1 MSKLNVYINADASQA
16 IEAFGKLKDKTTD
29 LEKGFDKI
37 GKSFDKFGSLA
48 AKSLTVP
55 IAAGTTAFA
64 LATKKAIDFDNG
76 MRKILSLLPNLSK
89 DSLNVLRDDL
99 LDFAKEAGK
108 APEEVVTAAYD
119 ALSAGVPEDNLFEF
133 LEQASKGAV
142 AGVTD
147 MSVAVDGLTSV
158 VNAYGQE
165 TLSFQNASD
174 VIFSTI
180 KIGKA
185 SYEELA
191 GTLYNVIPTASAI
204 GVKFEDIGAAIALM
218 SSMGTPTAQA
228 TTQIRQALVEL
239 NKEGST
245 ADNTFKEISG
255 KSFKEFIQEGGNL
268 QEALQMMEESARA
281 NGKEVTS
288 MFSSVEAGNAVLSL
302 SGKNAK
308 AFKETLEEMNKSAG
322 ATNEAFKAI
331 DDGPA
336 RQFERIKAE
345 AEALVIE
352 LGNNLL
358 PVVEESLL
366 PFFKD
371 SLIPTAEKLINTIGA
386 LIGAFNN
393 LPAPMQ
399 AVSAGTVGL
408 IAGFG
413 PALKGIVGLSRGF
426 SEAKKTISDFKNAVN
441 VLKTSA
447 GSIQA
452 LSTAWKALN
461 TVMIAS
467 PVGIITALTV
477 GLGALALK
485 AYKLN
490 QEYRALI
497 ETSNQLANRTKELN
511 DNSFKDVGLFEEY
524 QKLASAKELDAAAT
538 ERLSQV
544 TDKLTRLYPNLKT
557 VVLDGITYIDSAAM
571 KLEEYRTAEEQTQ
584 YEALQSQIDKLEE
597 ERKKYDTAVANYRR
611 DISGN
616 YFNEDELNEAVNS
629 SSEAKKLQEVQ
640 DELSKLTKQRNDLNQ
655 SMHLRQSLTRDG
667 IDLETKEKEANEK
680 SINAIKGK
688 SKAVKDKTKTYEDYL
703 ALLKKAEA
711 EENRR
716 VSNLRN
722 MGAEISDAEA
732 LEAKKDK
739 VGAILTE
746 MSTALN
752 LNTNQIKYLSDNYG
766 YALEGITTDRFS
778 ELVKEIED
786 SISAY
791 ERGVAVAEE
800 FGDKI
805 SEAEQQGQKSEI
817 VRSGIESITN
827 ELELTTE
834 QVEILK
840 EKFGELWKTP
850 TQSFTDYFSANWLQM
865 LNDTIGYTSDFYSSI
880 QEMKIQAIEYEQEK
894 NEERKEA
901 ALEAIE
907 EEKKARLEAIGIMEN
922 SQKQSLLK
930 EIKQLQNRQKV
941 ALGLYEQERIKA
953 ELEEKQKELAKIQI
967 EEEAKAK
974 QMEVEKNYNNEK
986 MRLEYNSQME
996 SWKMSLAQAT
1006 ASIAQAGIS
1015 ALASAMAVPFPANL
1029 AAYATLL
1036 GIIAAGSVNLAT
1048 LSQAKP
1054 QEPKYLAKGGLV
1066 ERRNGG
1072 INAVIGEGAS
1082 DEAVIPLEDRI
1093 LSKIGSQIFE
1103 ASKAEDGSYSAERH
1117 LLGVDTK
1124 TSETVF
1130 AEGVQSYNQ
1139 PVYLMLDGKIVAS
1152 TMLNLSK
1159 RGVKVVSQ
1167 RGIL

>member
-29 LEKGFDKI
+29 LERGFDKI

-48 AKSLTVP
+48 TKSLTVP

-64 LATKKAIDFDNG
+64 LATKKATDFDNG
-76 MRKILSLLPNLSK
+76 MREVLTLLPKLSNEGFE
-89 DSLNVLRDDL
+89 SLKQETLA
-99 LDFAKEAGK
+99 FSKELGK
-108 APEEVVTAAYD
+108 VPEEVVPALYQS
-119 ALSAGVPEDNLFEF
+119 LSAGVPRENVFEF
-133 LEQASKGAV
+133 LKTAGKAAI
-142 AGVTD
+142 AGVAELET
-147 MSVAVDGLTSV
+147 SVDGLTSV
-158 VNAYGQE
+158 TNAYGTE
-165 TLSFQNASD
+165 VLNANRASD
-174 VIFSTI
+174 IMFQTL
-180 KIGKA
+180 KLGKTDFTQL
-185 SYEELA
+185 SKSLF
-191 GTLYNVIPTASAI
+191 NVIPTASAL
-204 GVKFEDIGAAIALM
+204 GVKFEDIGAAIAVM
-218 SSMGTPTAQA
+218 TAQGTPTSVA

-245 ADNTFKEISG
+245 TDKTFREIAG
-255 KSFKEFIQEGGNL
+255 KSFKEFIEQGGTL
-268 QEALQMMEESARA
+268 QEALQMLAEKADKS
-281 NGKEVTS
+281 GKDISS
-288 MFSSVEAGNAVLSL
+288 MFSSVEAANAALAL
-302 SGKNAK
+302 SGKNASK
-308 AFKETLEEMNKSAG
+308 FKDALDKMNNSAG
-322 ATNEAFKAI
+322 ATAEAFKKI

-336 RQFERIKAE
+336 RQFEKIKAE
-345 AEALVIE
+345 LSSLVVE
-352 LGNNLL
+352 LGNSLLPALNEDLL
-358 PVVEESLL
+358 PVMQDKIVPLAEKMILTII
-366 PFFKD
+366 
-371 SLIPTAEKLINTIGA
+371 SLIKT
-386 LIGAFNN
+386 FSD
-393 LPAPMQ
+393 LPAPLQ
-399 AVSAGTVGL
+399 AASVGFVAL
-408 IAGFG
+408 AAGFG
-413 PALKGIVGLSRGF
+413 PALKGIVGLSKGIT
-426 SEAKKTISDFKNAVN
+426 EAKKTISDFKNAVST
-441 VLKTSA
+441 LKTAAS
-447 GSIQA
+447 SIQG

-461 TVMIAS
+461 TVMVATPI
-467 PVGIITALTV
+467 GIIIAFSA
-477 GLGALALK
+477 GLAALAVN
-485 AYKLN
+485 AYKTG
-490 QEYRALI
+490 QEIRKLK
-497 ETSNQLANRTKELN
+497 KELY
-511 DNSFKDVGLFEEY
+511 DNSTTDTSDLMGLNREADNIALLFREY
-524 QKLASAKELDAAAT
+524 NNLAKAKNLDAEETKRLNELT
-538 ERLSQV
+538 EE
-544 TDKLTRLYPNLKT
+544 LTSLFPNLKT
-557 VVLDGITYIDSAAM
+557 KMLDAYSVIDARKAKDEDFMTSEETEKLSKAAENYKKVTEEYKKAQEYFDKGIYLDLNVLDAAGAV
-571 KLEEYRTAEEQTQ
+571 RA
-584 YEALQSQIDKLEE
+584 DKLEE
-597 ERKKYDTAVANYRR
+597 ARKEVEKWKSKQEALNTEITKLNTNIRERKALSIDGISITDKEIEAN
-611 DISGN
+611 N
-616 YFNEDELNEAVNS
+616 N
-629 SSEAKKLQEVQ
+629 
-640 DELSKLTKQRNDLNQ
+640 LSKST
-655 SMHLRQSLTRDG
+655 
-667 IDLETKEKEANEK
+667 
-680 SINAIKGK
+680 
-688 SKAVKDKTKTYEDYL
+688 KDKTKSYEDYL

-722 MGAEISDAEA
+722 IGAEISDAEA

-766 YALEGITTDRFS
+766 YALDSIKTDRFS

-800 FGDKI
+800 FGDKV

-850 TQSFTDYFSANWLQM
+850 TQSLASYFSSNWLQM

-880 QEMKIQAIEYEQEK
+880 QEMKIQAIEYEIEK
-894 NEERKEA
+894 NEERKEL
-901 ALEAIE
+901 ALQAIE

-1072 INAVIGEGAS
+1072 INAVIGEGVS

-1103 ASKAEDGSYSAERH
+1103 AAKNNDGIYE
-1117 LLGVDTK
+1117 VNTQ
-1124 TSETVF
+1124 SETSF
-1130 AEGVQSYNQ
+1130 NQ
-1139 PVYLMLDGKIVAS
+1139 PVYLMLDGKVVAG

>member
-29 LEKGFDKI
+29 LERGFDKI

-64 LATKKAIDFDNG
+64 LATKKAADFDNG
-76 MRKILSLLPNLSK
+76 MREVLTLLPKLSNEGFE
-89 DSLNVLRDDL
+89 SLKQETLA
-99 LDFAKEAGK
+99 FSKEIGK
-108 APEEVVTAAYD
+108 VPEEVVPALYQS
-119 ALSAGVPEDNLFEF
+119 LSAGVPRENVFEF
-133 LEQASKGAV
+133 LKTAGKAAI
-142 AGVTD
+142 AGVAELET
-147 MSVAVDGLTSV
+147 SVDGLTSV
-158 VNAYGQE
+158 TNAYGTE
-165 TLSFQNASD
+165 VLNANRASD
-174 VIFSTI
+174 IMFQTL
-180 KIGKA
+180 KLGKTDFTQL
-185 SYEELA
+185 SKSLF
-191 GTLYNVIPTASAI
+191 NVIPTASAL
-204 GVKFEDIGAAIALM
+204 GVKFEDIGAAIAVM
-218 SSMGTPTAQA
+218 TAQGTPTSVA

-245 ADNTFKEISG
+245 TDKTFREIAG
-255 KSFKEFIQEGGNL
+255 KSFKEFIEQGGTL
-268 QEALQMMEESARA
+268 QEALQMLAEKADKS
-281 NGKEVTS
+281 GKDISS
-288 MFSSVEAGNAVLSL
+288 MFSSVEAANAALAL
-302 SGKNAK
+302 SGKNASK
-308 AFKETLEEMNKSAG
+308 FKDALDQMNNSAG
-322 ATNEAFKAI
+322 ATAEAFKKI

-336 RQFERIKAE
+336 RQFEKIKAE
-345 AEALVIE
+345 LSSLVVE
-352 LGNNLL
+352 LGNSLLPALNEDLL
-358 PVVEESLL
+358 PVMQDKIVPLAEKMILTII
-366 PFFKD
+366 
-371 SLIPTAEKLINTIGA
+371 SLIKT
-386 LIGAFNN
+386 FSD
-393 LPAPMQ
+393 LPAPLQ
-399 AVSAGTVGL
+399 AASVGFVAL
-408 IAGFG
+408 AAGFG
-413 PALKGIVGLSRGF
+413 PALKGIVGLSKGIT
-426 SEAKKTISDFKNAVN
+426 EAKKTISDFKNAVST
-441 VLKTSA
+441 LKTAAS
-447 GSIQA
+447 SIQG

-461 TVMIAS
+461 TVMVATPI
-467 PVGIITALTV
+467 GIVTAV
-477 GLGALALK
+477 SAGLAALAVN
-485 AYKLN
+485 AYKTG
-490 QEYRALI
+490 QEIRRLK
-497 ETSNQLANRTKELN
+497 KELY
-511 DNSFKDVGLFEEY
+511 DNSTADTSDLMGLNREADNIALLFREY
-524 QKLASAKELDAAAT
+524 NNLAKAKNLDAEETKRLNELT
-538 ERLSQV
+538 EE
-544 TDKLTRLYPNLKT
+544 LTSLFPNLKT
-557 VVLDGITYIDSAAM
+557 KMLDAYSVIDARKAKDEDFMTSDEAEKLARATENYKKVTEEYKKAQEYFDKGIYLDLNVLDAAGAV
-571 KLEEYRTAEEQTQ
+571 RA
-584 YEALQSQIDKLEE
+584 DKLEE
-597 ERKKYDTAVANYRR
+597 ARKEVEKWKSKQEALNTEITKLNTNIRERKALSIDGISITDKEIEAN
-611 DISGN
+611 N
-616 YFNEDELNEAVNS
+616 N
-629 SSEAKKLQEVQ
+629 
-640 DELSKLTKQRNDLNQ
+640 LSKST
-655 SMHLRQSLTRDG
+655 
-667 IDLETKEKEANEK
+667 
-680 SINAIKGK
+680 
-688 SKAVKDKTKTYEDYL
+688 KDKTKSYEDYL

-716 VSNLRN
+716 VGNLRN

-766 YALEGITTDRFS
+766 YALDSIKTDRFS

-800 FGDKI
+800 FGDKV

-850 TQSFTDYFSANWLQM
+850 TQSLASYFSSNWLQM

-880 QEMKIQAIEYEQEK
+880 QEMKIQAIEYEIEK
-894 NEERKEA
+894 NEERKEL
-901 ALEAIE
+901 ALQAIE

-1072 INAVIGEGAS
+1072 INAVIGEGVS

-1103 ASKAEDGSYSAERH
+1103 AAKNNDGIYE
-1117 LLGVDTK
+1117 VNTQ
-1124 TSETVF
+1124 SETSF
-1130 AEGVQSYNQ
+1130 NQ
-1139 PVYLMLDGKIVAS
+1139 PVYLMLDGKVVAG

>member
-29 LEKGFDKI
+29 LERGFDKI

-64 LATKKAIDFDNG
+64 LATKKAADFDNG
-76 MRKILSLLPNLSK
+76 MREVLTLLPKLSNEGFE
-89 DSLNVLRDDL
+89 SLKQETLA
-99 LDFAKEAGK
+99 FSKEIGK
-108 APEEVVTAAYD
+108 VPEEVVPALYQS
-119 ALSAGVPEDNLFEF
+119 LSAGVPRENVFEF
-133 LEQASKGAV
+133 LKTAGKAAI
-142 AGVTD
+142 AGVAELET
-147 MSVAVDGLTSV
+147 SVDGLTSV
-158 VNAYGQE
+158 TNAYGTE
-165 TLSFQNASD
+165 VLSVNKASD
-174 VIFSTI
+174 IMFQTL
-180 KIGKA
+180 KLGKTDFTQL
-185 SYEELA
+185 SKSLF
-191 GTLYNVIPTASAI
+191 NVIPTASAL
-204 GVKFEDIGAAIALM
+204 GVKFEEIGAGIAVM
-218 SSMGTPTAQA
+218 TAQGTPTSVA
-228 TTQIRQALVEL
+228 TTQIRQTLVEL

-245 ADNTFKEISG
+245 TDKTFREIAG
-255 KSFKEFIQEGGNL
+255 TSFKEFIEQGGTL
-268 QEALQMMEESARA
+268 QEALQMLAEKAAES
-281 NGKEVTS
+281 GKDISS
-288 MFSSVEAGNAVLSL
+288 MFSSVEAGNAALAL
-302 SGKNAK
+302 SGKNASK
-308 AFKETLEEMNKSAG
+308 FKDALDKMNNSAG
-322 ATNEAFKAI
+322 ATAEAFKKI

-336 RQFERIKAE
+336 RQFEKIKAE
-345 AEALVIE
+345 LSALVIE
-352 LGNNLL
+352 LGNSLL
-358 PVVEESLL
+358 PVVNEDLL
-366 PFFKD
+366 PVIRDKAVPLAEKMIFTII
-371 SLIPTAEKLINTIGA
+371 SLIKT
-386 LIGAFNN
+386 FSD
-393 LPAPMQ
+393 LPAPLQ
-399 AVSAGTVGL
+399 AVSVGFVSL
-408 IAGFG
+408 VAGFG
-413 PALKGIVGLSRGF
+413 PALKGIVGIGKGLT
-426 SEAKKTISDFKNAVN
+426 EAKKTISDFKNAVST
-441 VLKTSA
+441 LKTSA
-447 GSIQA
+447 SSIQG

-461 TVMIAS
+461 TVMVATPI
-467 PVGIITALTV
+467 GIVTAV
-477 GLGALALK
+477 SAGLAALAVN
-485 AYKLN
+485 AYKTG
-490 QEYRALI
+490 QEIRRLK
-497 ETSNQLANRTKELN
+497 KELY
-511 DNSFKDVGLFEEY
+511 DNSTADTSDLMGLNREADNIALLFREY
-524 QKLASAKELDAAAT
+524 NNLAKAKNLDAEETKRLNELT
-538 ERLSQV
+538 EE
-544 TDKLTRLYPNLKT
+544 LTSLFPNLKT
-557 VVLDGITYIDSAAM
+557 KMLDAYSVIDARKAKDEDFMTSDEAEKLARATENYKKVTEEYKKAQEYFDKGIYLDLNVLDAAGAV
-571 KLEEYRTAEEQTQ
+571 RA
-584 YEALQSQIDKLEE
+584 DKLEE
-597 ERKKYDTAVANYRR
+597 ARKEVEKWKSKQEALNTEITKLNTNIRERKALSIDGISITDKEIEAN
-611 DISGN
+611 N
-616 YFNEDELNEAVNS
+616 N
-629 SSEAKKLQEVQ
+629 
-640 DELSKLTKQRNDLNQ
+640 LSKST
-655 SMHLRQSLTRDG
+655 
-667 IDLETKEKEANEK
+667 
-680 SINAIKGK
+680 
-688 SKAVKDKTKTYEDYL
+688 KDKTKSYEDYL

-716 VSNLRN
+716 VGNLRN

-766 YALEGITTDRFS
+766 YALDSIKTDRFS

-800 FGDKI
+800 FGDKV

-850 TQSFTDYFSANWLQM
+850 TQSLASYFSSNWLQM

-880 QEMKIQAIEYEQEK
+880 QEMKIQAIEYEIEK
-894 NEERKEA
+894 NEERKEL
-901 ALEAIE
+901 ALQAIE

-1072 INAVIGEGAS
+1072 INAVIGEGVS

-1103 ASKAEDGSYSAERH
+1103 AAKNNDGIYE
-1117 LLGVDTK
+1117 VNTQ
-1124 TSETVF
+1124 SETSF
-1130 AEGVQSYNQ
+1130 NQ
-1139 PVYLMLDGKIVAS
+1139 PVYLMLDGKVVAG

>member
-29 LEKGFDKI
+29 LERGFDKI

-48 AKSLTVP
+48 TKSLTVP

-64 LATKKAIDFDNG
+64 LATKKATDFDNG
-76 MRKILSLLPNLSK
+76 MREVLTLLPKLSNEGFE
-89 DSLNVLRDDL
+89 SLKQETLA
-99 LDFAKEAGK
+99 FSKELGK
-108 APEEVVTAAYD
+108 VPEEVVPALYQS
-119 ALSAGVPEDNLFEF
+119 LSAGVPRENVFEF
-133 LEQASKGAV
+133 LKTAGKAAI
-142 AGVTD
+142 AGVAELET
-147 MSVAVDGLTSV
+147 SVDGLTSV
-158 VNAYGQE
+158 TNAYGTE
-165 TLSFQNASD
+165 VLSVNKASD
-174 VIFSTI
+174 IMFQTL
-180 KIGKA
+180 KLGKTDFTQL
-185 SYEELA
+185 SKSLF
-191 GTLYNVIPTASAI
+191 NVIPTASAL
-204 GVKFEDIGAAIALM
+204 GVKFEEIGAGIAVM
-218 SSMGTPTAQA
+218 TAQGTPTSVA

-245 ADNTFKEISG
+245 TDKTFREIAG
-255 KSFKEFIQEGGNL
+255 TSFKEFIEQGGTL
-268 QEALQMMEESARA
+268 QEALQMLAEKAAES
-281 NGKEVTS
+281 GKDISS
-288 MFSSVEAGNAVLSL
+288 MFSSVEAANAALAL
-302 SGKNAK
+302 SGKNASK
-308 AFKETLEEMNKSAG
+308 FKDALDQMNNSAG
-322 ATNEAFKAI
+322 ATAEAFKKI

-336 RQFERIKAE
+336 RQFEKIKAE
-345 AEALVIE
+345 LSSLVVE
-352 LGNNLL
+352 LGNSLLPALNEDLL
-358 PVVEESLL
+358 PVMQDKIVPLAEKMILTII
-366 PFFKD
+366 
-371 SLIPTAEKLINTIGA
+371 SLIKT
-386 LIGAFNN
+386 FSD
-393 LPAPMQ
+393 LPAPLQ
-399 AVSAGTVGL
+399 AASVGFVAL
-408 IAGFG
+408 AAGFG
-413 PALKGIVGLSRGF
+413 PALKGIVGIGKGLT
-426 SEAKKTISDFKNAVN
+426 EAKKTISDFKNAVST
-441 VLKTSA
+441 LKTSA
-447 GSIQA
+447 SSIQG

-461 TVMIAS
+461 TVMVATPI
-467 PVGIITALTV
+467 GIVTAV
-477 GLGALALK
+477 SAGLAALAVN
-485 AYKLN
+485 AYKTG
-490 QEYRALI
+490 QEIRRLK
-497 ETSNQLANRTKELN
+497 KELY
-511 DNSFKDVGLFEEY
+511 DNSTADTSDLMGLNREADNIALLFREY
-524 QKLASAKELDAAAT
+524 NNLAKAKNLDAEETKRLNELT
-538 ERLSQV
+538 EE
-544 TDKLTRLYPNLKT
+544 LTSLFPNLKT
-557 VVLDGITYIDSAAM
+557 KMLDAYSVIDARKAKDEDFMTSEETEKLSKAAENYKKVTEEYKKAQEYFDKGIYLDLNVLDAAGAV
-571 KLEEYRTAEEQTQ
+571 RA
-584 YEALQSQIDKLEE
+584 DKLEE
-597 ERKKYDTAVANYRR
+597 ARKEVEKWKSKQEALNTEITKLNTNIRERKALSIDGISITDKEIEAN
-611 DISGN
+611 N
-616 YFNEDELNEAVNS
+616 N
-629 SSEAKKLQEVQ
+629 
-640 DELSKLTKQRNDLNQ
+640 LSKST
-655 SMHLRQSLTRDG
+655 
-667 IDLETKEKEANEK
+667 
-680 SINAIKGK
+680 
-688 SKAVKDKTKTYEDYL
+688 KDKTKSYEDYL

-722 MGAEISDAEA
+722 IGAEISDAEA

-766 YALEGITTDRFS
+766 YALDSIKTDRFS

-800 FGDKI
+800 FGDKV

-850 TQSFTDYFSANWLQM
+850 TQSLASYFSSNWLQM

-880 QEMKIQAIEYEQEK
+880 QEMKIQAIEYEIEK
-894 NEERKEA
+894 NEERKEL
-901 ALEAIE
+901 ALQAIE

-1072 INAVIGEGAS
+1072 INAVIGEGVS

-1103 ASKAEDGSYSAERH
+1103 AAKNNDGIYE
-1117 LLGVDTK
+1117 VNTQ
-1124 TSETVF
+1124 SETSF
-1130 AEGVQSYNQ
+1130 NQ
-1139 PVYLMLDGKIVAS
+1139 PVYLMLDGKVVAG

>member
-1 MSKLNVYINADASQA
+1 MSNLNVSIYADASQA

-29 LEKGFDKI
+29 LERGFDKI

-48 AKSLTVP
+48 TKSLTVP

-64 LATKKAIDFDNG
+64 LATKKATDFDNG
-76 MRKILSLLPNLSK
+76 MREVLTLLPKLGSEGFESLKQETLAFSK
-89 DSLNVLRDDL
+89 
-99 LDFAKEAGK
+99 EIGK
-108 APEEVVTAAYD
+108 VPEEVVPALYQS
-119 ALSAGVPEDNLFEF
+119 LSAGVPRENVFDF
-133 LEQASKGAV
+133 LKTAAEASV
-142 AGVTD
+142 AGVAELET
-147 MSVAVDGLTSV
+147 SVDGLTSV
-158 VNAYGQE
+158 TNAYGTE
-165 TLSFQNASD
+165 VLNVNRASD
-174 VIFSTI
+174 IMFQTV
-180 KIGKA
+180 KLGKTDFTQL
-185 SYEELA
+185 SKSLF
-191 GTLYNVIPTASAI
+191 NVIPTASAL
-204 GVKFEDIGAAIALM
+204 GVQFEDIGAAIAVM
-218 SSMGTPTAQA
+218 TAQGTPTSVA

-245 ADNTFKEISG
+245 TDKAFREIAG
-255 KSFKEFIQEGGNL
+255 TSFKEFIEQGGTL
-268 QEALQMMEESARA
+268 QEALQMLAEKAAKS
-281 NGKEVTS
+281 GKDVSS
-288 MFSSVEAGNAVLSL
+288 MFSSVEAGNAALAL
-302 SGKNAK
+302 SGKNASK
-308 AFKETLEEMNKSAG
+308 FKDALDQMNNSAG
-322 ATNEAFKAI
+322 ATAEAFKKI

-336 RQFERIKAE
+336 RQFEKIKAE
-345 AEALVIE
+345 LSALVIE
-352 LGNNLL
+352 LGNSLL
-358 PVVEESLL
+358 PVVNEDLL
-366 PFFKD
+366 PVIRDKAVPLAEKMILTII
-371 SLIPTAEKLINTIGA
+371 SLIKT
-386 LIGAFNN
+386 FSD
-393 LPAPMQ
+393 LPAPLQ
-399 AVSAGTVGL
+399 AASVGFVAL
-408 IAGFG
+408 AAGFG
-413 PALKGIVGLSRGF
+413 PALKGIVGLGKGLT
-426 SEAKKTISDFKNAVN
+426 EAKKTISDFKNAVST
-441 VLKTSA
+441 LKTSA
-447 GSIQA
+447 SSIQG

-461 TVMIAS
+461 TVMFAS
-467 PVGIITALTV
+467 PVGVITALTV
-477 GLGALALK
+477 GLGALAVK

-490 QEYRALI
+490 QEYKALI
-497 ETSNQLANRTKELN
+497 ETSNQLANSTKELN
-511 DNSFKDVGLFEEY
+511 DNAFKDVGLFEEY

-538 ERLSQV
+538 ERLRQV

-557 VVLDGITYIDSAAM
+557 VVLDGITYIDSATM
-571 KLEEYRTAEEQTQ
+571 KLEDYRTAEESIQIQTI
-584 YEALQSQIDKLEE
+584 ETKIKELEE
-597 ERKKYDTAVANYRR
+597 KRKIYNAAVENLKTFLYSAGMSEGQAN
-611 DISGN
+611 
-616 YFNEDELNEAVNS
+616 DEILKRS
-629 SSEAKKLQEVQ
+629 DYKKLSEV
-640 DELSKLTKQRNDLNQ
+640 ENTLNTLEKQRNDLNQ

-688 SKAVKDKTKTYEDYL
+688 SDAVKTSGKTYEDYL
-703 ALLKKAEA
+703 ALLKQA
-711 EENRR
+711 EEEEKRR

-766 YALEGITTDRFS
+766 YALDSIKTDRFS
-778 ELVKEIED
+778 ELVKEIEN

-800 FGDKI
+800 FGDKV

-850 TQSFTDYFSANWLQM
+850 TQSLASYFSANWLQM
-865 LNDTIGYTSDFYSSI
+865 LNDTIGYTSDFYSAV
-880 QEMKIQAIEYEQEK
+880 QEMQIQAIEFEIEK

-1006 ASIAQAGIS
+1006 ASLAQAAIN

-1029 AAYATLL
+1029 LAYATLL
-1036 GIIAAGSVNLAT
+1036 GIVGSGAINLVT
-1048 LSQAKP
+1048 MNQAKP

-1103 ASKAEDGSYSAERH
+1103 ASKAEDGSYS
-1117 LLGVDTK
+1117 VDTK

-1130 AEGVQSYNQ
+1130 NQ

>member
-29 LEKGFDKI
+29 LERGFDKI

-48 AKSLTVP
+48 TKSLTVP

-64 LATKKAIDFDNG
+64 LATKKATDFDNG
-76 MRKILSLLPNLSK
+76 MREVLTLLPKLSNEGFE
-89 DSLNVLRDDL
+89 SLKQETLA
-99 LDFAKEAGK
+99 FSKELGK
-108 APEEVVTAAYD
+108 VPEEVVPALYQS
-119 ALSAGVPEDNLFEF
+119 LSAGVPRENVFEF
-133 LEQASKGAV
+133 LKTAGKAAI
-142 AGVTD
+142 AGVAELET
-147 MSVAVDGLTSV
+147 SVDGLTSV
-158 VNAYGQE
+158 TNAYGTE
-165 TLSFQNASD
+165 VLNANRASD
-174 VIFSTI
+174 IMFQTL
-180 KIGKA
+180 KLGKTDFTQL
-185 SYEELA
+185 SKSLF
-191 GTLYNVIPTASAI
+191 NVIPTASAL
-204 GVKFEDIGAAIALM
+204 GVKFEEIGAGIAVM
-218 SSMGTPTAQA
+218 TAQGTPTSVA
-228 TTQIRQALVEL
+228 TTQIRQTLVEL

-245 ADNTFKEISG
+245 TDKTFREIAG
-255 KSFKEFIQEGGNL
+255 TSFKEFIEQGGTL
-268 QEALQMMEESARA
+268 QEALQMLAEKAAES
-281 NGKEVTS
+281 GKDISS
-288 MFSSVEAGNAVLSL
+288 MFSSVEAGNAALAL
-302 SGKNAK
+302 SGKNASK
-308 AFKETLEEMNKSAG
+308 FKDALDKMNNSAG
-322 ATNEAFKAI
+322 ATAEAFKKI

-336 RQFERIKAE
+336 RQFEKIKAE
-345 AEALVIE
+345 LSALVIE
-352 LGNNLL
+352 LGNSLL
-358 PVVEESLL
+358 PVVNEDLL
-366 PFFKD
+366 PVIRDKAVPLAEKMIFTII
-371 SLIPTAEKLINTIGA
+371 SLIKT
-386 LIGAFNN
+386 FSD
-393 LPAPMQ
+393 LPAPLQ
-399 AVSAGTVGL
+399 AVSVGFVSL
-408 IAGFG
+408 VAGFG
-413 PALKGIVGLSRGF
+413 PALKGIVGIGKGLT
-426 SEAKKTISDFKNAVN
+426 EAKKTISDFKNAVST
-441 VLKTSA
+441 LKTSA
-447 GSIQA
+447 SSIQG

-461 TVMIAS
+461 TVMVATPI
-467 PVGIITALTV
+467 GIVTAV
-477 GLGALALK
+477 SAGLAALAVN
-485 AYKLN
+485 AYKTG
-490 QEYRALI
+490 QEIRRLK
-497 ETSNQLANRTKELN
+497 KELY
-511 DNSFKDVGLFEEY
+511 DNSTADTSDLMGLNREADNIALLFREY
-524 QKLASAKELDAAAT
+524 NNLAKAKNLDAEETKRLNELT
-538 ERLSQV
+538 EE
-544 TDKLTRLYPNLKT
+544 LTSLFPNLKT
-557 VVLDGITYIDSAAM
+557 KMLDAYSVIDARKAKDEDFMTSEETEKLARATENYKKVTEEYKKAQEYFDKGIYLDLNVLDAAGAV
-571 KLEEYRTAEEQTQ
+571 RA
-584 YEALQSQIDKLEE
+584 DKLEE
-597 ERKKYDTAVANYRR
+597 ARKEVEKWKSKQEALNTEITKLNTNIRERKALSIDGISITDKEIEAN
-611 DISGN
+611 N
-616 YFNEDELNEAVNS
+616 N
-629 SSEAKKLQEVQ
+629 
-640 DELSKLTKQRNDLNQ
+640 LSKST
-655 SMHLRQSLTRDG
+655 
-667 IDLETKEKEANEK
+667 
-680 SINAIKGK
+680 
-688 SKAVKDKTKTYEDYL
+688 KDKTKSYEDYL

-722 MGAEISDAEA
+722 IGAEISDAEA

-766 YALEGITTDRFS
+766 YALDSIKTDRFS

-800 FGDKI
+800 FGDKV

-850 TQSFTDYFSANWLQM
+850 TQSLASYFSSNWLQM

-880 QEMKIQAIEYEQEK
+880 QEMKIQAIEYEIEK
-894 NEERKEA
+894 NEERKEL
-901 ALEAIE
+901 ALQAIE

-1072 INAVIGEGAS
+1072 INAVIGEGVS

-1103 ASKAEDGSYSAERH
+1103 AAKNNDGIYE
-1117 LLGVDTK
+1117 VNTQ
-1124 TSETVF
+1124 SETSF
-1130 AEGVQSYNQ
+1130 NQ
-1139 PVYLMLDGKIVAS
+1139 PVYLMLDGKVVAG

>member
-1 MSKLNVYINADASQA
+1 MSSLNVSIYADASQA

-29 LEKGFDKI
+29 LERGFDKI

-48 AKSLTVP
+48 TKSLTVP

-64 LATKKAIDFDNG
+64 LATKKATDFDNG
-76 MRKILSLLPNLSK
+76 MREVLTLLPKLGNEGFESLKQETLAFSK
-89 DSLNVLRDDL
+89 EL
-99 LDFAKEAGK
+99 GK
-108 APEEVVTAAYD
+108 VPEEVVPALYQS
-119 ALSAGVPEDNLFEF
+119 LSAGVPRENVFEF
-133 LEQASKGAV
+133 LKTAAEASV
-142 AGVTD
+142 AGVAELET
-147 MSVAVDGLTSV
+147 SVDGLTSV
-158 VNAYGQE
+158 TNAYGTE
-165 TLSFQNASD
+165 VLNVNRASD
-174 VIFSTI
+174 IMFQTV
-180 KIGKA
+180 KLGKTDFTQL
-185 SYEELA
+185 SKSLF
-191 GTLYNVIPTASAI
+191 NVIPTASAL
-204 GVKFEDIGAAIALM
+204 GVQFEDIGAAIAVM
-218 SSMGTPTAQA
+218 TAQGTPTSVA

-245 ADNTFKEISG
+245 TDKAFREIAG
-255 KSFKEFIQEGGNL
+255 TSFKEFIEQGGTL
-268 QEALQMMEESARA
+268 QEALQMLAEKAAES
-281 NGKEVTS
+281 GKDVSS
-288 MFSSVEAGNAVLSL
+288 MFSSVDAGNAALAL
-302 SGKNAK
+302 SGKNASK
-308 AFKETLEEMNKSAG
+308 FKDALDQMNNSAG
-322 ATNEAFKAI
+322 ATAEAFKKI

-336 RQFERIKAE
+336 RQFEKIKAE
-345 AEALVIE
+345 LSALVIE
-352 LGNNLL
+352 LGNSLL
-358 PVVEESLL
+358 PVVNEDLL
-366 PFFKD
+366 PVIRDKAVPLAEKMILTII
-371 SLIPTAEKLINTIGA
+371 SLIKT
-386 LIGAFNN
+386 FSD
-393 LPAPMQ
+393 LPAPLQ
-399 AVSAGTVGL
+399 ATSVGFVAL
-408 IAGFG
+408 AAGFG
-413 PALKGIVGLSRGF
+413 PALKGIVGLGKGL
-426 SEAKKTISDFKNAVN
+426 SEAKKTISDFKNAASA
-441 VLKTSA
+441 LKTSA
-447 GSIQA
+447 SSIQV
-452 LSTAWKALN
+452 LGTAWKALN
-461 TVMIAS
+461 TAIFAS
-467 PVGIITALTV
+467 PVGVITALTV
-477 GLGALALK
+477 GLGALAVK

-490 QEYRALI
+490 QEYKALI
-497 ETSNQLANRTKELN
+497 ETSQKLANSTKELN
-511 DNSFKDVGLFEEY
+511 DNAFKDVGLFEEY
-524 QKLASAKELDAAAT
+524 QKLASAKELDAVAT

-557 VVLDGITYIDSAAM
+557 VVLDGITYIDSATM
-571 KLEEYRTAEEQTQ
+571 KLEDYRTAEESTQIQTI
-584 YEALQSQIDKLEE
+584 ETKIKELEE
-597 ERKKYDTAVANYRR
+597 KRKIYNTAIDNLKNSLYAAGMGESQTN
-611 DISGN
+611 
-616 YFNEDELNEAVNS
+616 DEILKS
-629 SSEAKKLQEVQ
+629 DDYKKLSEV
-640 DELSKLTKQRNDLNQ
+640 ENALKTLEKQRNDLNQ

-688 SKAVKDKTKTYEDYL
+688 SEAVKTSGKTYKDYL
-703 ALLKKAEA
+703 ALLKQA
-711 EENRR
+711 EEEEKRR
-716 VSNLRN
+716 VNNLRN

-732 LEAKKDK
+732 LEAKKEK
-739 VGAILTE
+739 VSAILTE

-766 YALEGITTDRFS
+766 YALDSIKTDRFS
-778 ELVKEIED
+778 ELVKEIEN

-800 FGDKI
+800 FGDKV

-850 TQSFTDYFSANWLQM
+850 TQSLASYFSSNWLQM

-880 QEMKIQAIEYEQEK
+880 QDMKIQSIEFEIEK

-901 ALEAIE
+901 ALQAIE

-941 ALGLYEQERIKA
+941 ALGLYEQERIKS
-953 ELEEKQKELAKIQI
+953 ELEKKQKELAKIQI

-996 SWKMSLAQAT
+996 SWKMSLVQAT

-1015 ALASAMAVPFPANL
+1015 ALASAMAVPFPANI

-1036 GIIAAGSVNLAT
+1036 GIIAAGSVNLVT

-1103 ASKAEDGSYSAERH
+1103 ASKGEDGTYYA
-1117 LLGVDTK
+1117 DTK
-1124 TSETVF
+1124 ASETVF
-1130 AEGVQSYNQ
+1130 NQ

-1152 TMLNLSK
+1152 TMLHLSK

>member
-1 MSKLNVYINADASQA
+1 MSSLNVSIYADASQA

-29 LEKGFDKI
+29 LERGFDKI

-64 LATKKAIDFDNG
+64 LATKKATDFDNG
-76 MRKILSLLPNLSK
+76 MREVLTLLPKLS
-89 DSLNVLRDDL
+89 NEGFEDL
-99 LDFAKEAGK
+99 KQETLAFSKELGK
-108 APEEVVTAAYD
+108 LPEEVVPALYQS
-119 ALSAGVPEDNLFEF
+119 LSAGVPRENVFEF
-133 LEQASKGAV
+133 LKTAGEAAI
-142 AGVTD
+142 AGVAELKT
-147 MSVAVDGLTSV
+147 SVDGLTSV
-158 VNAYGQE
+158 TNAYGTE
-165 TLSFQNASD
+165 VLNVNRASD
-174 VIFSTI
+174 IMFQTV
-180 KIGKA
+180 KLGKTDFTQL
-185 SYEELA
+185 SKSLF
-191 GTLYNVIPTASAI
+191 NVIPTASAL
-204 GVKFEDIGAAIALM
+204 GVQFEDIGAAIAVM
-218 SSMGTPTAQA
+218 TAQGTPTSVA

-239 NKEGST
+239 NKEGT
-245 ADNTFKEISG
+245 AASIAFEELTG
-255 KSFKEFIQEGGNL
+255 KTFKEFIAEGGTL
-268 QEALQMMEESARA
+268 QEALEMM
-281 NGKEVTS
+281 GKAAKQNSKDISS
-288 MFSSVEAGNAVLSL
+288 MFNSVEAANAGLAL
-302 SGKNAK
+302 SGDNASK
-308 AFKETLEEMNKSAG
+308 FKDYLDQVNKSAG
-322 ATNEAFKAI
+322 ATAEAFKKI

-336 RQFERIKAE
+336 RQFEKIKAE
-345 AEALVIE
+345 LSALVIE
-352 LGNNLL
+352 LGNSLL
-358 PVVEESLL
+358 PVVNEDLL
-366 PFFKD
+366 PIIRDKAVPIAEKMILTII
-371 SLIPTAEKLINTIGA
+371 SLIKT
-386 LIGAFNN
+386 FSD
-393 LPAPMQ
+393 LPAPLQ
-399 AVSAGTVGL
+399 AASVGFVSLA
-408 IAGFG
+408 AGFG
-413 PALKGIVGLSRGF
+413 PALKGIVGLGKGLT
-426 SEAKKTISDFKNAVN
+426 EAKKTISDFKNAVSA
-441 VLKTSA
+441 LKTSA
-447 GSIQA
+447 SSIQG

-461 TVMIAS
+461 TVMVATPI
-467 PVGIITALTV
+467 GIVTAV
-477 GLGALALK
+477 SAGLAALAVN
-485 AYKLN
+485 AYKTG
-490 QEYRALI
+490 QEIRRLK
-497 ETSNQLANRTKELN
+497 KELY
-511 DNSFKDVGLFEEY
+511 DNSTADTSDLMGLNREADNIALLFREY
-524 QKLASAKELDAAAT
+524 NNLAKAKNLDAEETKRLNELT
-538 ERLSQV
+538 EE
-544 TDKLTRLYPNLKT
+544 LTSLFPNLKT
-557 VVLDGITYIDSAAM
+557 KMLDAYSVIDARKAKDEDFMTSDEAEKLARATENYKKVTEEYNKAKEYFEKGIYQDLNVLDGAGAVP
-571 KLEEYRTAEEQTQ
+571 A
-584 YEALQSQIDKLEE
+584 DKLEE
-597 ERKKYDTAVANYRR
+597 ARKEVEKWKSKQEALNTEITKLNTNIRERKALSIDGISITDKEIEAN
-611 DISGN
+611 N
-616 YFNEDELNEAVNS
+616 N
-629 SSEAKKLQEVQ
+629 
-640 DELSKLTKQRNDLNQ
+640 LSKST
-655 SMHLRQSLTRDG
+655 
-667 IDLETKEKEANEK
+667 
-680 SINAIKGK
+680 
-688 SKAVKDKTKTYEDYL
+688 KDKTKSYEDYL

-739 VGAILTE
+739 VGSILTE
-746 MSTALN
+746 MSTVLN
-752 LNTNQIKYLSDNYG
+752 LNANQIKYLSDNYG

-800 FGDKI
+800 FGDKV
-805 SEAEQQGQKSEI
+805 SETEQQGQKSEI

-840 EKFGELWKTP
+840 EKFGDLWKTP

-865 LNDTIGYTSDFYSSI
+865 LNDSIGYISDFYSSI
-880 QEMKIQAIEYEQEK
+880 QEMKIQSIEFEIEK

-1029 AAYATLL
+1029 VAYATLL

-1103 ASKAEDGSYSAERH
+1103 ASKGEDGTYYAN
-1117 LLGVDTK
+1117 TN
-1124 TSETVF
+1124 TAETVF
-1130 AEGVQSYNQ
+1130 NQ

>member
-29 LEKGFDKI
+29 LERGFDKI

-48 AKSLTVP
+48 TKSLTVP

-64 LATKKAIDFDNG
+64 LATKKATDFDNG
-76 MRKILSLLPNLSK
+76 MREVLTLLPKLSNEGFE
-89 DSLNVLRDDL
+89 SLKQETLA
-99 LDFAKEAGK
+99 FSKELGK
-108 APEEVVTAAYD
+108 VPEEVVPALYQS
-119 ALSAGVPEDNLFEF
+119 LSAGVPRENVFEF
-133 LEQASKGAV
+133 LKTAGKAAI
-142 AGVTD
+142 AGVAELET
-147 MSVAVDGLTSV
+147 SVDGLTSV
-158 VNAYGQE
+158 TNAYGTE
-165 TLSFQNASD
+165 VLSVNKASD
-174 VIFSTI
+174 IMFQTL
-180 KIGKA
+180 KLGKTDFTQL
-185 SYEELA
+185 SKSLF
-191 GTLYNVIPTASAI
+191 NVIPTASAL
-204 GVKFEDIGAAIALM
+204 GVKFEEIGAGIAVM
-218 SSMGTPTAQA
+218 TAQGTPTSVA
-228 TTQIRQALVEL
+228 TTQIRQTLVEL

-245 ADNTFKEISG
+245 TDKTFREIAG
-255 KSFKEFIQEGGNL
+255 TSFKEFIEQGGTL
-268 QEALQMMEESARA
+268 QEALQMLAEKAAES
-281 NGKEVTS
+281 GKDISS
-288 MFSSVEAGNAVLSL
+288 MFSSVEAGNAALAL
-302 SGKNAK
+302 SGKNASK
-308 AFKETLEEMNKSAG
+308 FKDALDKMNNSAG
-322 ATNEAFKAI
+322 ATAEAFKKI

-336 RQFERIKAE
+336 RQFEKIKAE
-345 AEALVIE
+345 LSSLVVE
-352 LGNNLL
+352 LGNSLLPALNEDLL
-358 PVVEESLL
+358 PVMQDKIVPLAEKMILTII
-366 PFFKD
+366 
-371 SLIPTAEKLINTIGA
+371 SLIKT
-386 LIGAFNN
+386 FSD
-393 LPAPMQ
+393 LPAPLQ
-399 AVSAGTVGL
+399 AASVGFVAL
-408 IAGFG
+408 AAGFG
-413 PALKGIVGLSRGF
+413 PALKGIVGLSKGIT
-426 SEAKKTISDFKNAVN
+426 EAKKTISDFKNAVST
-441 VLKTSA
+441 LKTSA
-447 GSIQA
+447 SSIQG

-461 TVMIAS
+461 TVMVATPI
-467 PVGIITALTV
+467 GIVTAV
-477 GLGALALK
+477 SAGLAALAVN
-485 AYKLN
+485 AYKTG
-490 QEYRALI
+490 QEIRRLK
-497 ETSNQLANRTKELN
+497 KELY
-511 DNSFKDVGLFEEY
+511 DNSTADTSDLMGLNREADNIALLFREY
-524 QKLASAKELDAAAT
+524 NNLAKAKNLDAEETKRLNELT
-538 ERLSQV
+538 EE
-544 TDKLTRLYPNLKT
+544 LTSLFPNLKT
-557 VVLDGITYIDSAAM
+557 KMLDAYSVIDARKAKDEDFMTSDEAEKLARATENYKKVTEEYKKAQEYFDKGIYLDLNVLDAAGAV
-571 KLEEYRTAEEQTQ
+571 RA
-584 YEALQSQIDKLEE
+584 DKLEE
-597 ERKKYDTAVANYRR
+597 ARKEVEKWKSKQEALNTEITKLNTNIRERKALSIDGISITDKEIEAN
-611 DISGN
+611 N
-616 YFNEDELNEAVNS
+616 N
-629 SSEAKKLQEVQ
+629 
-640 DELSKLTKQRNDLNQ
+640 LSKST
-655 SMHLRQSLTRDG
+655 
-667 IDLETKEKEANEK
+667 
-680 SINAIKGK
+680 
-688 SKAVKDKTKTYEDYL
+688 KDKTKSYEDYL

-716 VSNLRN
+716 VGNLRN

-766 YALEGITTDRFS
+766 YALDSIKTDRFS

-800 FGDKI
+800 FGDKV

-850 TQSFTDYFSANWLQM
+850 TQSLASYFSSNWLQM

-880 QEMKIQAIEYEQEK
+880 QEMKIQAIEYEIEK
-894 NEERKEA
+894 NEERKEL
-901 ALEAIE
+901 ALQAIE

-1072 INAVIGEGAS
+1072 INAVIGEGVS

-1103 ASKAEDGSYSAERH
+1103 AAKNNDGIYE
-1117 LLGVDTK
+1117 VNTQ
-1124 TSETVF
+1124 SETSF
-1130 AEGVQSYNQ
+1130 NQ
-1139 PVYLMLDGKIVAS
+1139 PVYLMLDGKVVAG

>member
-29 LEKGFDKI
+29 LERGFDKI

-48 AKSLTVP
+48 TKSLTVP

-64 LATKKAIDFDNG
+64 LATKKATDFDNG
-76 MRKILSLLPNLSK
+76 MREVLTLLPKLSNEGFE
-89 DSLNVLRDDL
+89 SLKQETLA
-99 LDFAKEAGK
+99 FSKELGK
-108 APEEVVTAAYD
+108 VPEEVVPALYQS
-119 ALSAGVPEDNLFEF
+119 LSAGVPRENVFEF
-133 LEQASKGAV
+133 LKTAGKAAI
-142 AGVTD
+142 AGVAELET
-147 MSVAVDGLTSV
+147 SVDGLTSV
-158 VNAYGQE
+158 TNAYGTE
-165 TLSFQNASD
+165 VLNANRASD
-174 VIFSTI
+174 IMFQTL
-180 KIGKA
+180 KLGKTDFTQL
-185 SYEELA
+185 SKSLF
-191 GTLYNVIPTASAI
+191 NVIPTASAL
-204 GVKFEDIGAAIALM
+204 GVKFEDIGAAIAVM
-218 SSMGTPTAQA
+218 TAQGTPTSVA

-245 ADNTFKEISG
+245 TDKTFREIAG
-255 KSFKEFIQEGGNL
+255 KSFKEFIEQGGTL
-268 QEALQMMEESARA
+268 QEALQMLAEKADKS
-281 NGKEVTS
+281 GKDISS
-288 MFSSVEAGNAVLSL
+288 MFSSVEAANAALAL
-302 SGKNAK
+302 SGKNASK
-308 AFKETLEEMNKSAG
+308 FKDALDQMNNSAG
-322 ATNEAFKAI
+322 ATAEAFKKI

-336 RQFERIKAE
+336 RQFEKIKAE
-345 AEALVIE
+345 LSSLVVE
-352 LGNNLL
+352 LGNSLLPALNEDLL
-358 PVVEESLL
+358 PVMQDKIVPLAEKMILTII
-366 PFFKD
+366 
-371 SLIPTAEKLINTIGA
+371 SLIKT
-386 LIGAFNN
+386 FSD
-393 LPAPMQ
+393 LPAPLQ
-399 AVSAGTVGL
+399 AASVGFVAL
-408 IAGFG
+408 AAGFG
-413 PALKGIVGLSRGF
+413 PALKGIVGLSKGIT
-426 SEAKKTISDFKNAVN
+426 EAKKTISDFKNAVST
-441 VLKTSA
+441 LKTAAS
-447 GSIQA
+447 SIQG

-461 TVMIAS
+461 TVMVATPI
-467 PVGIITALTV
+467 GIIIAFSA
-477 GLGALALK
+477 GLAALAVN
-485 AYKLN
+485 AYKTG
-490 QEYRALI
+490 QEIRKLK
-497 ETSNQLANRTKELN
+497 KELY
-511 DNSFKDVGLFEEY
+511 DNSTTDTSDLMGLNREADNIALLFREY
-524 QKLASAKELDAAAT
+524 NNLAKAKNLDAEETKRLNELT
-538 ERLSQV
+538 EE
-544 TDKLTRLYPNLKT
+544 LTSLFPNLKT
-557 VVLDGITYIDSAAM
+557 KMLDAYSVIDARKAKDEDFMTSEETEKLSKAAENYKKVTEEYKKAQEYFDKGIYLDLNVLDAAGAV
-571 KLEEYRTAEEQTQ
+571 RA
-584 YEALQSQIDKLEE
+584 DKLEE
-597 ERKKYDTAVANYRR
+597 ARKEVEKWKSKQEALNTEITKLNTNIRERKALSIDGISITDKEIEAN
-611 DISGN
+611 N
-616 YFNEDELNEAVNS
+616 N
-629 SSEAKKLQEVQ
+629 
-640 DELSKLTKQRNDLNQ
+640 LSKST
-655 SMHLRQSLTRDG
+655 
-667 IDLETKEKEANEK
+667 
-680 SINAIKGK
+680 
-688 SKAVKDKTKTYEDYL
+688 KDKTKSYEDYL

-722 MGAEISDAEA
+722 IGAEISDAEA

-766 YALEGITTDRFS
+766 YALDSIKTDRFS

-800 FGDKI
+800 FGDKV

-850 TQSFTDYFSANWLQM
+850 TQSLASYFSSNWLQM

-880 QEMKIQAIEYEQEK
+880 QEMKIQAIEYEIEK
-894 NEERKEA
+894 NEERKEL
-901 ALEAIE
+901 ALQAIE

-1072 INAVIGEGAS
+1072 INAVIGEGVS

-1103 ASKAEDGSYSAERH
+1103 AAKNNDGIYE
-1117 LLGVDTK
+1117 VNTQ
-1124 TSETVF
+1124 SETSF
-1130 AEGVQSYNQ
+1130 NQ
-1139 PVYLMLDGKIVAS
+1139 PVYLMLDGKVVAG

>member
-29 LEKGFDKI
+29 LERGFDNI

-48 AKSLTVP
+48 TKSLTVP

-64 LATKKAIDFDNG
+64 LATKKATDFDNG
-76 MRKILSLLPNLSK
+76 MREVLTLLPKLGSEGFESLKQETLAFSK
-89 DSLNVLRDDL
+89 
-99 LDFAKEAGK
+99 EIGK
-108 APEEVVTAAYD
+108 VPEEVVPALYQS
-119 ALSAGVPEDNLFEF
+119 LSAGVPRENVFEF
-133 LEQASKGAV
+133 LKTAAEASV
-142 AGVTD
+142 AGVAELET
-147 MSVAVDGLTSV
+147 SVDGLTSV
-158 VNAYGQE
+158 TNAYGTE
-165 TLSFQNASD
+165 VLSVNKASD
-174 VIFSTI
+174 IMFQTV
-180 KIGKA
+180 KLGKTDFTQL
-185 SYEELA
+185 SKSLF
-191 GTLYNVIPTASAI
+191 NVIPTASAL
-204 GVKFEDIGAAIALM
+204 GVQFEEIGAAIAVM
-218 SSMGTPTAQA
+218 TAQGTPTSVA

-239 NKEGST
+239 NKEGT
-245 ADNTFKEISG
+245 AAAIMFQELTG
-255 KSFKEFIQEGGNL
+255 QTFKEFIAEGGTL
-268 QEALQMMEESARA
+268 QEALQMMSEAAAKNNKDIS
-281 NGKEVTS
+281 S
-288 MFSSVEAGNAVLSL
+288 MFSSVEAGNAALAL
-302 SGKNAK
+302 SGKNASK
-308 AFKETLEEMNKSAG
+308 FKDALDQMNNSAG
-322 ATNEAFKAI
+322 ATAEAFKKI

-336 RQFERIKAE
+336 RQFEKIKAE
-345 AEALVIE
+345 LSALVIE
-352 LGNNLL
+352 LGNSLL
-358 PVVEESLL
+358 PVVNEDLL
-366 PFFKD
+366 PVIRDKAVPLAEKMIFTII
-371 SLIPTAEKLINTIGA
+371 SLIKT
-386 LIGAFNN
+386 FSD
-393 LPAPMQ
+393 LPAPLQ
-399 AVSAGTVGL
+399 AASVGFVAL
-408 IAGFG
+408 AAGFG
-413 PALKGIVGLSRGF
+413 PALKGIVGLSKGLT
-426 SEAKKTISDFKNAVN
+426 EAKKTISDFKNAVST
-441 VLKTSA
+441 LKTSA
-447 GSIQA
+447 SSIQG

-461 TVMIAS
+461 TAMFAS
-467 PVGIITALTV
+467 PVGVITALTV
-477 GLGALALK
+477 GLGALAVK

-490 QEYRALI
+490 QEYKALI
-497 ETSNQLANRTKELN
+497 ETSNQLANSTKELN
-511 DNSFKDVGLFEEY
+511 DNAFKDVGLFEEY

-557 VVLDGITYIDSAAM
+557 VVLDGITYIDSATM
-571 KLEEYRTAEEQTQ
+571 KLEDYRTAEESTQIQTI
-584 YEALQSQIDKLEE
+584 ETKIKELEE
-597 ERKKYDTAVANYRR
+597 KRKIYNAAVENLKTSLYAAGMGESQAN
-611 DISGN
+611 
-616 YFNEDELNEAVNS
+616 DEILKS
-629 SSEAKKLQEVQ
+629 SDYKKLSEV
-640 DELSKLTKQRNDLNQ
+640 ENTLKTLEKQRNDLNQ

-688 SKAVKDKTKTYEDYL
+688 SEAVKDKTKSYEDYL
-703 ALLKKAEA
+703 ALLKQA
-711 EENRR
+711 EEEEKRR

-766 YALEGITTDRFS
+766 YALGRLSAFGDSIKTDRFS
-778 ELVKEIED
+778 ELVKEIEN

-800 FGDKI
+800 FGDKV

-850 TQSFTDYFSANWLQM
+850 TQSFAGYFSSNWLQM
-865 LNDTIGYTSDFYSSI
+865 LNDTIGYTSDFYSAV
-880 QEMKIQAIEYEQEK
+880 QEMKIQAIEFEIEK

-1054 QEPKYLAKGGLV
+1054 QEPKYLAKGGFV

-1103 ASKAEDGSYSAERH
+1103 AAKNNDGIYE
-1117 LLGVDTK
+1117 VNTQ
-1124 TSETVF
+1124 SETSF
-1130 AEGVQSYNQ
+1130 NQ

>member
-1 MSKLNVYINADASQA
+1 MSSLNVSIYADASQA

-29 LEKGFDKI
+29 LERGFDKI

-48 AKSLTVP
+48 TKSLTVP

-64 LATKKAIDFDNG
+64 LATKKATDFDNG
-76 MRKILSLLPNLSK
+76 MREVLTLLPKLSNEGFE
-89 DSLNVLRDDL
+89 SLKQETLA
-99 LDFAKEAGK
+99 FSKEIGK
-108 APEEVVTAAYD
+108 VPEEVVPALYQS
-119 ALSAGVPEDNLFEF
+119 LSAGVPRENVFDF
-133 LEQASKGAV
+133 LKTAAEASV
-142 AGVTD
+142 AGVAELKT
-147 MSVAVDGLTSV
+147 SVDGLTSV
-158 VNAYGQE
+158 TNAYGTE
-165 TLSFQNASD
+165 VLNVNRASD
-174 VIFSTI
+174 IMFQTV
-180 KIGKA
+180 KLGKTDFTQL
-185 SYEELA
+185 SKSLF
-191 GTLYNVIPTASAI
+191 NVIPTASAL
-204 GVKFEDIGAAIALM
+204 GVQFEDIGAAIAVM
-218 SSMGTPTAQA
+218 TAQGTPTSVA

-239 NKEGST
+239 NKEGT
-245 ADNTFKEISG
+245 VAANTFQVLTG
-255 KSFKEFIQEGGNL
+255 QTFKDFIAQGGTL
-268 QEALQMMEESARA
+268 QEALQMMSEAADKNNKDISI
-281 NGKEVTS
+281 
-288 MFSSVEAGNAVLSL
+288 MFSSVEAGNAALAL
-302 SGKNAK
+302 SGKNASK
-308 AFKETLEEMNKSAG
+308 FKDALDQMNNSAG
-322 ATNEAFKAI
+322 ATAEAFKKI

-336 RQFERIKAE
+336 RQFEKIKAE
-345 AEALVIE
+345 LSALVIE
-352 LGNNLL
+352 LGNSLLPIVNEDLL
-358 PVVEESLL
+358 PVIRDKAVPLAEKMILTII
-366 PFFKD
+366 
-371 SLIPTAEKLINTIGA
+371 SLIKT
-386 LIGAFNN
+386 FSD
-393 LPAPMQ
+393 LPAPLQ
-399 AVSAGTVGL
+399 AASVGFVAL
-408 IAGFG
+408 AAGFG
-413 PALKGIVGLSRGF
+413 PALKGIVGLGKGLT
-426 SEAKKTISDFKNAVN
+426 EAKKTISDFKNAVST
-441 VLKTSA
+441 LKTSA
-447 GSIQA
+447 SSIQG

-461 TVMIAS
+461 TVMVATPI
-467 PVGIITALTV
+467 GIITAV
-477 GLGALALK
+477 SAGLAILAVN
-485 AYKLN
+485 AYKTG
-490 QEYRALI
+490 QEIRRLK
-497 ETSNQLANRTKELN
+497 KELY
-511 DNSFKDVGLFEEY
+511 DNSTADTSDLMGLNREADNIALLFREY
-524 QKLASAKELDAAAT
+524 NNLAKAKNLDAEETKRLNELT
-538 ERLSQV
+538 EE
-544 TDKLTRLYPNLKT
+544 LTSLFPNLKT
-557 VVLDGITYIDSAAM
+557 KMLDAYSVIDARKAKDEDFLTSEETE
-571 KLEEYRTAEEQTQ
+571 KLSRASENYKKVTEEYNKAKAYFDTGIYQDLN
-584 YEALQSQIDKLEE
+584 ALDAAGAVRADKLEE
-597 ERKKYDTAVANYRR
+597 ARKEAEKWKSQQDALNAEITRLNTSIRERKALSLDGISITDKEIEAN
-611 DISGN
+611 N
-616 YFNEDELNEAVNS
+616 N
-629 SSEAKKLQEVQ
+629 
-640 DELSKLTKQRNDLNQ
+640 LSKST
-655 SMHLRQSLTRDG
+655 
-667 IDLETKEKEANEK
+667 
-680 SINAIKGK
+680 
-688 SKAVKDKTKTYEDYL
+688 KDKTKSYEDYL
-703 ALLKKAEA
+703 ALLKQA
-711 EENRR
+711 EEEEKRR

-766 YALEGITTDRFS
+766 YALDSIKTDRFS
-778 ELVKEIED
+778 ELVKEIEN

-800 FGDKI
+800 FGDKV

-850 TQSFTDYFSANWLQM
+850 TQSLASYFSANWLQM
-865 LNDTIGYTSDFYSSI
+865 LNDTIGYTSDFYSAV

-1103 ASKAEDGSYSAERH
+1103 ASKGEDGSYS
-1117 LLGVDTK
+1117 VDTK

-1130 AEGVQSYNQ
+1130 NQ

>member
-29 LEKGFDKI
+29 LERGFDKI

-48 AKSLTVP
+48 TKSLTVP

-64 LATKKAIDFDNG
+64 LATKKATDFDNG
-76 MRKILSLLPNLSK
+76 MREVLTLLPKLSNEGFE
-89 DSLNVLRDDL
+89 SLKQETLA
-99 LDFAKEAGK
+99 FSKELGK
-108 APEEVVTAAYD
+108 VPEEVVPALYQS
-119 ALSAGVPEDNLFEF
+119 LSAGVPRENVFEF
-133 LEQASKGAV
+133 LKTAGKAAI
-142 AGVTD
+142 AGVAELET
-147 MSVAVDGLTSV
+147 SVDGLTSV
-158 VNAYGQE
+158 TNAYGTE
-165 TLSFQNASD
+165 VLSVNKASD
-174 VIFSTI
+174 IMFQTL
-180 KIGKA
+180 KLGKTDFTQL
-185 SYEELA
+185 SKSLF
-191 GTLYNVIPTASAI
+191 NVIPTASAL
-204 GVKFEDIGAAIALM
+204 GVKFEEIGAGIAVM
-218 SSMGTPTAQA
+218 TAQGTPTSVA
-228 TTQIRQALVEL
+228 TTQIRQTLVEL

-245 ADNTFKEISG
+245 TDKTFREIAG
-255 KSFKEFIQEGGNL
+255 TSFKEFIEQGGTL
-268 QEALQMMEESARA
+268 QEALQMLAEKAAES
-281 NGKEVTS
+281 GKDISS
-288 MFSSVEAGNAVLSL
+288 MFSSVEAGNAALAL
-302 SGKNAK
+302 SGKNASK
-308 AFKETLEEMNKSAG
+308 FKDALDKMNNSAG
-322 ATNEAFKAI
+322 ATAEAFKKI

-336 RQFERIKAE
+336 RQFEKIKAE
-345 AEALVIE
+345 LSALVIE
-352 LGNNLL
+352 LGNSLL
-358 PVVEESLL
+358 PVVNEDLL
-366 PFFKD
+366 PVIRDKAVPLAEKMIFTII
-371 SLIPTAEKLINTIGA
+371 SLIKT
-386 LIGAFNN
+386 FSD
-393 LPAPMQ
+393 LPAPLQ
-399 AVSAGTVGL
+399 AVSVGFVSL
-408 IAGFG
+408 VAGFG
-413 PALKGIVGLSRGF
+413 PALKGIVGIGKGLT
-426 SEAKKTISDFKNAVN
+426 EAKKTISDFKNAVST
-441 VLKTSA
+441 LKTSA
-447 GSIQA
+447 SSIQG

-461 TVMIAS
+461 TVMVATPI
-467 PVGIITALTV
+467 GIVTAV
-477 GLGALALK
+477 SAGLAALAVN
-485 AYKLN
+485 AYKTG
-490 QEYRALI
+490 QEIRRLK
-497 ETSNQLANRTKELN
+497 KELY
-511 DNSFKDVGLFEEY
+511 DNSTADTSDLMGLNREADNIALLFREY
-524 QKLASAKELDAAAT
+524 NNLAKAKNLDAEETKRLNELT
-538 ERLSQV
+538 EE
-544 TDKLTRLYPNLKT
+544 LTSLFPNLKT
-557 VVLDGITYIDSAAM
+557 KMLDAYSVIDARKAKDEDFMTSEETEKLSKAAENYKKVTEEYKKAQEYFDKGIYLDLNVLDAAGAV
-571 KLEEYRTAEEQTQ
+571 RA
-584 YEALQSQIDKLEE
+584 DKLEE
-597 ERKKYDTAVANYRR
+597 ARKEVEKWKSKQEALNTEITKLNTNIRERKALSIDGISITDKEIEAN
-611 DISGN
+611 N
-616 YFNEDELNEAVNS
+616 N
-629 SSEAKKLQEVQ
+629 
-640 DELSKLTKQRNDLNQ
+640 LSKST
-655 SMHLRQSLTRDG
+655 
-667 IDLETKEKEANEK
+667 
-680 SINAIKGK
+680 
-688 SKAVKDKTKTYEDYL
+688 KDKTKSYEDYL

-716 VSNLRN
+716 VGNLRN

-766 YALEGITTDRFS
+766 YALDSIKTDRFS

-800 FGDKI
+800 FGDKV

-850 TQSFTDYFSANWLQM
+850 TQSLASYFSSNWLQM

-880 QEMKIQAIEYEQEK
+880 QEMKIQAIEYEIEK
-894 NEERKEA
+894 NEERKEL
-901 ALEAIE
+901 ALQAIE

-1072 INAVIGEGAS
+1072 INAVIGEGVS

-1103 ASKAEDGSYSAERH
+1103 AAKNNDGIYE
-1117 LLGVDTK
+1117 VNTQ
-1124 TSETVF
+1124 SETSF
-1130 AEGVQSYNQ
+1130 NQ
-1139 PVYLMLDGKIVAS
+1139 PVYLMLDGKVVAG

>member
-1 MSKLNVYINADASQA
+1 MSSLNVSIYADASQA

-29 LEKGFDKI
+29 LERGFDKI

-48 AKSLTVP
+48 TKSLTVP

-64 LATKKAIDFDNG
+64 LATKKATDFDNG
-76 MRKILSLLPNLSK
+76 MREVLTLLPKLGNEGFESLKQETLAFSK
-89 DSLNVLRDDL
+89 
-99 LDFAKEAGK
+99 EIGK
-108 APEEVVTAAYD
+108 VPEEVVPALYQS
-119 ALSAGVPEDNLFEF
+119 LSAGVPRENVFDF
-133 LEQASKGAV
+133 LKTAAEASV
-142 AGVTD
+142 AGVAELET
-147 MSVAVDGLTSV
+147 SVDGLTSV
-158 VNAYGQE
+158 TNAYGTE
-165 TLSFQNASD
+165 VLNVNRASD
-174 VIFSTI
+174 IMFQTV
-180 KIGKA
+180 KLGKTDFTQL
-185 SYEELA
+185 SKSLF
-191 GTLYNVIPTASAI
+191 NVIPTASAL
-204 GVKFEDIGAAIALM
+204 GVQFEDIGAAIAVM
-218 SSMGTPTAQA
+218 TAQGTPTSVA

-239 NKEGST
+239 NKEGT
-245 ADNTFKEISG
+245 VAANTFQVLTG
-255 KSFKEFIQEGGNL
+255 QTFKDFIAQGGTL
-268 QEALQMMEESARA
+268 QEALQMMSEAADKNNKDISI
-281 NGKEVTS
+281 
-288 MFSSVEAGNAVLSL
+288 MFSSVEAGNAALAL
-302 SGKNAK
+302 SGKNASK
-308 AFKETLEEMNKSAG
+308 FKDALDQMNNSAG
-322 ATNEAFKAI
+322 ATAEAFKKI

-336 RQFERIKAE
+336 RQFEKIKSE
-345 AEALVIE
+345 LSALVIE
-352 LGNNLL
+352 LGNSLL
-358 PVVEESLL
+358 PVVNEDLL
-366 PFFKD
+366 PVIRDKAVPLAEKMILTII
-371 SLIPTAEKLINTIGA
+371 SLIKT
-386 LIGAFNN
+386 FSD
-393 LPAPMQ
+393 LPAPLQ
-399 AVSAGTVGL
+399 AASVGFVAL
-408 IAGFG
+408 AAGFG
-413 PALKGIVGLSRGF
+413 PALKAIVGLGKGLT
-426 SEAKKTISDFKNAVN
+426 EAKKTISDFKNAVST
-441 VLKTSA
+441 LKTSA
-447 GSIQA
+447 SSIQG

-461 TVMIAS
+461 TVMVATPI
-467 PVGIITALTV
+467 GIITAV
-477 GLGALALK
+477 SAGLAILAVN
-485 AYKLN
+485 AYKTG
-490 QEYRALI
+490 QEIRRLK
-497 ETSNQLANRTKELN
+497 KELY
-511 DNSFKDVGLFEEY
+511 DNSNTDTSDLMGLNREADNIALLFREY
-524 QKLASAKELDAAAT
+524 NNLAKAKNLDAEETKRLNELT
-538 ERLSQV
+538 EE
-544 TDKLTRLYPNLKT
+544 LTSLFPNLKT
-557 VVLDGITYIDSAAM
+557 KMLDAYSVIDARKAKDEDFLTSEETEKLSKAAENYKKVTDEYNKAKAYFDTGIYQDLNALDAAGAV
-571 KLEEYRTAEEQTQ
+571 RA
-584 YEALQSQIDKLEE
+584 DKLEE
-597 ERKKYDTAVANYRR
+597 ARKEAEKWKSQQDALNAEITRLNTSIRERKALSIDGISITDKEIEAN
-611 DISGN
+611 N
-616 YFNEDELNEAVNS
+616 N
-629 SSEAKKLQEVQ
+629 
-640 DELSKLTKQRNDLNQ
+640 LSKST
-655 SMHLRQSLTRDG
+655 
-667 IDLETKEKEANEK
+667 
-680 SINAIKGK
+680 
-688 SKAVKDKTKTYEDYL
+688 KDKTKTYEDYL
-703 ALLKKAEA
+703 ALLKQA
-711 EENRR
+711 EEEEKRR

-766 YALEGITTDRFS
+766 YALDSIKTDRFS
-778 ELVKEIED
+778 ELVKEIEN

-800 FGDKI
+800 FGDKV

-850 TQSFTDYFSANWLQM
+850 TKSFAGYFSANWLQM
-865 LNDTIGYTSDFYSSI
+865 LNDTIGYTGDFYSAV

-967 EEEAKAK
+967 EEEAKDK

-1103 ASKAEDGSYSAERH
+1103 ASKAEDGSYS
-1117 LLGVDTK
+1117 VDTK

-1130 AEGVQSYNQ
+1130 NQ

>member
-29 LEKGFDKI
+29 LERGFDKI

-64 LATKKAIDFDNG
+64 LATKKAADFDNG
-76 MRKILSLLPNLSK
+76 MREVLTLLPKLSNEGFE
-89 DSLNVLRDDL
+89 SLKQETLA
-99 LDFAKEAGK
+99 FSKEIGK
-108 APEEVVTAAYD
+108 VPEEVVPALYQS
-119 ALSAGVPEDNLFEF
+119 LSAGVPRENVFEF
-133 LEQASKGAV
+133 LKTAGKAAI
-142 AGVTD
+142 AGVAELET
-147 MSVAVDGLTSV
+147 SVDGLTSV
-158 VNAYGQE
+158 TNAYGTE
-165 TLSFQNASD
+165 VLNANRASD
-174 VIFSTI
+174 IMFQTL
-180 KIGKA
+180 KLGKTDFTQL
-185 SYEELA
+185 SKSLF
-191 GTLYNVIPTASAI
+191 NVIPTASAL
-204 GVKFEDIGAAIALM
+204 GVKFEDIGAAIAVM
-218 SSMGTPTAQA
+218 TAQGTPTSVA

-245 ADNTFKEISG
+245 TDKTFREIAG
-255 KSFKEFIQEGGNL
+255 KSFKEFIEQGGTL
-268 QEALQMMEESARA
+268 QEALQMLAEKADKS
-281 NGKEVTS
+281 GKDISS
-288 MFSSVEAGNAVLSL
+288 MFSSVEAANAALAL
-302 SGKNAK
+302 SGKNASK
-308 AFKETLEEMNKSAG
+308 FKDALDQMNNSAG
-322 ATNEAFKAI
+322 ATAEAFKKI

-336 RQFERIKAE
+336 RQFEKIKAE
-345 AEALVIE
+345 LSSLVVE
-352 LGNNLL
+352 LGNSLLPALNEDLL
-358 PVVEESLL
+358 PVMQDKIVPLAEKMILTII
-366 PFFKD
+366 
-371 SLIPTAEKLINTIGA
+371 SLIKT
-386 LIGAFNN
+386 FSD
-393 LPAPMQ
+393 LPAPLQ
-399 AVSAGTVGL
+399 AASVGFVAL
-408 IAGFG
+408 AAGFG
-413 PALKGIVGLSRGF
+413 PALKGIVGLSKGIT
-426 SEAKKTISDFKNAVN
+426 EAKKTISDFKNAVST
-441 VLKTSA
+441 LKTAAS
-447 GSIQA
+447 SIQG

-461 TVMIAS
+461 TVMVATPI
-467 PVGIITALTV
+467 GIIIAFSA
-477 GLGALALK
+477 GLAALAVN
-485 AYKLN
+485 AYKTG
-490 QEYRALI
+490 QEIRKLK
-497 ETSNQLANRTKELN
+497 KELY
-511 DNSFKDVGLFEEY
+511 DNSTTDTSDLMGLNREADNIALLFREY
-524 QKLASAKELDAAAT
+524 NNLAKAKNLDAEETKRLNELT
-538 ERLSQV
+538 EE
-544 TDKLTRLYPNLKT
+544 LTSLFPNLKT
-557 VVLDGITYIDSAAM
+557 KMLDAYSVIDARKAKDEDFMTSDEAEKLARATENYKKVTEEYKKAQEYFDKGIYLDLNVLDAAGAV
-571 KLEEYRTAEEQTQ
+571 RA
-584 YEALQSQIDKLEE
+584 DKLEE
-597 ERKKYDTAVANYRR
+597 ARKEVEKWKSKQEALNTEITKLNTNIRERKALSIDGISITDKEIEAN
-611 DISGN
+611 N
-616 YFNEDELNEAVNS
+616 N
-629 SSEAKKLQEVQ
+629 
-640 DELSKLTKQRNDLNQ
+640 LSKST
-655 SMHLRQSLTRDG
+655 
-667 IDLETKEKEANEK
+667 
-680 SINAIKGK
+680 
-688 SKAVKDKTKTYEDYL
+688 KDKTKSYEDYL

-716 VSNLRN
+716 VGNLRN

-766 YALEGITTDRFS
+766 YALDSIKTDRFS

-800 FGDKI
+800 FGDKV

-850 TQSFTDYFSANWLQM
+850 TQSLASYFSSNWLQM

-880 QEMKIQAIEYEQEK
+880 QEMKIQAIEYEIEK
-894 NEERKEA
+894 NEERKEL
-901 ALEAIE
+901 ALQAIE

-1072 INAVIGEGAS
+1072 INAVIGEGVS

-1103 ASKAEDGSYSAERH
+1103 AAKNNDGIYE
-1117 LLGVDTK
+1117 VNTQ
-1124 TSETVF
+1124 SETSF
-1130 AEGVQSYNQ
+1130 NQ
-1139 PVYLMLDGKIVAS
+1139 PVYLMLDGKVVAG

>member
-1 MSKLNVYINADASQA
+1 M
-16 IEAFGKLKDKTTD
+16 T
-29 LEKGFDKI
+29 
-37 GKSFDKFGSLA
+37 
-48 AKSLTVP
+48 
-55 IAAGTTAFA
+55 
-64 LATKKAIDFDNG
+64 
-76 MRKILSLLPNLSK
+76 
-89 DSLNVLRDDL
+89 
-99 LDFAKEAGK
+99 
-108 APEEVVTAAYD
+108 
-119 ALSAGVPEDNLFEF
+119 
-133 LEQASKGAV
+133 
-142 AGVTD
+142 
-147 MSVAVDGLTSV
+147 
-158 VNAYGQE
+158 
-165 TLSFQNASD
+165 
-174 VIFSTI
+174 
-180 KIGKA
+180 
-185 SYEELA
+185 
-191 GTLYNVIPTASAI
+191 
-204 GVKFEDIGAAIALM
+204 
-218 SSMGTPTAQA
+218 SMGTPTAQA

-358 PVVEESLL
+358 PVAEESLL

-371 SLIPTAEKLINTIGA
+371 SLIPTAEKLINTIGV

-413 PALKGIVGLSRGF
+413 PALKGIVGLSRGM
-426 SEAKKTISDFKNAVN
+426 SEAKKTISDFKNAVSA
-441 VLKTSA
+441 LKTSA
-447 GSIQA
+447 SSIQA

-461 TVMIAS
+461 TVMVATPI
-467 PVGIITALTV
+467 GIVTAV
-477 GLGALALK
+477 SAGLAALAVN
-485 AYKLN
+485 AYKTG
-490 QEYRALI
+490 QEIRRLK
-497 ETSNQLANRTKELN
+497 KELY
-511 DNSFKDVGLFEEY
+511 DNSTADTSDLMGLNREADNIALLFREY
-524 QKLASAKELDAAAT
+524 NNLAKAKNLDAEETKRLNELT
-538 ERLSQV
+538 EE
-544 TDKLTRLYPNLKT
+544 LTSLFTNLKT
-557 VVLDGITYIDSAAM
+557 KMLDAYSVIDARKAKDEDFMTSDEAEKLARATENYKKVTEEYNKAKEYFEKGIYQDLNVLDGAGAVP
-571 KLEEYRTAEEQTQ
+571 A
-584 YEALQSQIDKLEE
+584 DKLEE
-597 ERKKYDTAVANYRR
+597 ARKEVEKWKSKQEALNTEITKLNTNIRERKALSIDGISITDKEIEAN
-611 DISGN
+611 N
-616 YFNEDELNEAVNS
+616 N
-629 SSEAKKLQEVQ
+629 
-640 DELSKLTKQRNDLNQ
+640 LSKST
-655 SMHLRQSLTRDG
+655 
-667 IDLETKEKEANEK
+667 
-680 SINAIKGK
+680 
-688 SKAVKDKTKTYEDYL
+688 KDKTKSYEDYL

-739 VGAILTE
+739 VGSILTE
-746 MSTALN
+746 MSTVLN
-752 LNTNQIKYLSDNYG
+752 LNANQIKYLSDNYG

-800 FGDKI
+800 FGDKV

-827 ELELTTE
+827 ELELTAE

-880 QEMKIQAIEYEQEK
+880 QEMKIQAIEYEIEK

-901 ALEAIE
+901 ALESIE

-974 QMEVEKNYNNEK
+974 QMELEKNYNNEK
-986 MRLEYNSQME
+986 MRFEYNSQME

-1029 AAYATLL
+1029 VAYATLL
-1036 GIIAAGSVNLAT
+1036 GIIAAGSVKLAT

-1103 ASKAEDGSYSAERH
+1103 ASKAKDGSYS
-1117 LLGVDTK
+1117 VDTK
-1124 TSETVF
+1124 TSETIF

>member
-1 MSKLNVYINADASQA
+1 
-16 IEAFGKLKDKTTD
+16 
-29 LEKGFDKI
+29 
-37 GKSFDKFGSLA
+37 
-48 AKSLTVP
+48 
-55 IAAGTTAFA
+55 
-64 LATKKAIDFDNG
+64 

-191 GTLYNVIPTASAI
+191 GTLYNAIPTASAI

-218 SSMGTPTAQA
+218 TSMGTPTAQA

-345 AEALVIE
+345 TEALVIE

-358 PVVEESLL
+358 PVAEESLL

-413 PALKGIVGLSRGF
+413 PALKGIVGLGKGLT
-426 SEAKKTISDFKNAVN
+426 EAKKTISDFKNAVSA
-441 VLKTSA
+441 LKTSA
-447 GSIQA
+447 SSIQG

-461 TVMIAS
+461 TVMVATPI
-467 PVGIITALTV
+467 GIVTAV
-477 GLGALALK
+477 SAGLAALAVN
-485 AYKLN
+485 AYKTG
-490 QEYRALI
+490 QEIRKLK
-497 ETSNQLANRTKELN
+497 KELY
-511 DNSFKDVGLFEEY
+511 DNSTADTSDLMGLNREADNIALLFREY
-524 QKLASAKELDAAAT
+524 NNLAKAKNLDAEETKRLNELT
-538 ERLSQV
+538 EE
-544 TDKLTRLYPNLKT
+544 LTSLFPNLKT
-557 VVLDGITYIDSAAM
+557 KMLDAYSVIDARKAKDEDFMTSEEAEKLARATENYKKVTEEYNKAKEYFEKGIYQDLNVLDGAGAVP
-571 KLEEYRTAEEQTQ
+571 A
-584 YEALQSQIDKLEE
+584 DKLEE
-597 ERKKYDTAVANYRR
+597 ARKEVEKWESKQKALNAEITRLNTNIRERKA
-611 DISGN
+611 
-616 YFNEDELNEAVNS
+616 
-629 SSEAKKLQEVQ
+629 
-640 DELSKLTKQRNDLNQ
+640 LSI
-655 SMHLRQSLTRDG
+655 DG
-667 IDLETKEKEANEK
+667 ISITDKEIEANNNLFK
-680 SINAIKGK
+680 ST
-688 SKAVKDKTKTYEDYL
+688 KDKTKTYEDYL

-739 VGAILTE
+739 VGSILTE
-746 MSTALN
+746 MSTVLN
-752 LNTNQIKYLSDNYG
+752 LNANQIKYLSDNYG

-791 ERGVAVAEE
+791 ERGAAVAEE

-805 SEAEQQGQKSEI
+805 SEAEKEGEKSEI
-817 VRSGIESITN
+817 VRSGIENIASEIK
-827 ELELTTE
+827 LTGG
-834 QVEILK
+834 QVDILK
-840 EKFGELWKTP
+840 EKFGGLWKEADGENA
-850 TQSFTDYFSANWLQM
+850 SVYFYNNWSQM
-865 LNDTIGYTSDFYSSI
+865 INDLIGSMSDFYSTV
-880 QEMKIQAIEYEQEK
+880 QEMKIQSIEYEIEK

-907 EEKKARLEAIGIMEN
+907 EEKKAKLEAIGIMEN

-974 QMEVEKNYNNEK
+974 QAEIEKNYNNEK
-986 MRLEYNSQME
+986 MRLEYQAQTE
-996 SWKMSLAQAT
+996 SWKMSLVQAT
-1006 ASIAQAGIS
+1006 ASIAQAAVS
-1015 ALASAMAVPFPANL
+1015 AIASAMAVPFPASL
-1029 AAYATLL
+1029 AAYAVLA
-1036 GIIAAGSVNLAT
+1036 GIVAGGAVNLAA

-1093 LSKIGSQIFE
+1093 LQKLGNQIFE
-1103 ASKAEDGSYSAERH
+1103 AAKNNDAIYE
-1117 LLGVDTK
+1117 VNTQ
-1124 TSETVF
+1124 SETSF
-1130 AEGVQSYNQ
+1130 NQ

>member
-29 LEKGFDKI
+29 LERGFDKI

-48 AKSLTVP
+48 TKSLTVP

-64 LATKKAIDFDNG
+64 LATKKATDFDNG
-76 MRKILSLLPNLSK
+76 MREVLTLLPKLGSEGFESLKQETLAFSK
-89 DSLNVLRDDL
+89 
-99 LDFAKEAGK
+99 EIGK
-108 APEEVVTAAYD
+108 VPEEVVPALYQS
-119 ALSAGVPEDNLFEF
+119 LSAGVPRENVFDF
-133 LEQASKGAV
+133 LKTAAEASV
-142 AGVTD
+142 AGVAELET
-147 MSVAVDGLTSV
+147 SVDGLTSV
-158 VNAYGQE
+158 TNAYGTE
-165 TLSFQNASD
+165 VLSVNKASD
-174 VIFSTI
+174 IMFQTL
-180 KIGKA
+180 KLGKTDFTQL
-185 SYEELA
+185 SKSLF
-191 GTLYNVIPTASAI
+191 NVIPTASAL
-204 GVKFEDIGAAIALM
+204 GVQFEDIGAAIAVM
-218 SSMGTPTAQA
+218 TAQGTPTSVA

-239 NKEGST
+239 NKEGSIT
-245 ADNTFKEISG
+245 DIAFREIAG
-255 KSFKEFIQEGGNL
+255 KSFKEFIEQGGNL
-268 QEALQMMEESARA
+268 QEALQMLAEKADKS
-281 NGKEVTS
+281 GKDISS
-288 MFSSVEAGNAVLSL
+288 MFSSVEAGNAALAL
-302 SGKNAK
+302 SGKNASK
-308 AFKETLEEMNKSAG
+308 FKDALDKMNNSAG
-322 ATNEAFKAI
+322 ATAEAFKKI

-336 RQFERIKAE
+336 RQFEKIKAE
-345 AEALVIE
+345 LSALVIE
-352 LGNNLL
+352 LGNSLL
-358 PVVEESLL
+358 PVVNEDLL
-366 PFFKD
+366 PVIRDKAVPLAEKMIFTII
-371 SLIPTAEKLINTIGA
+371 SLIKT
-386 LIGAFNN
+386 FSD
-393 LPAPMQ
+393 LPAPLQ
-399 AVSAGTVGL
+399 AASVGFVAL
-408 IAGFG
+408 AAGFG
-413 PALKGIVGLSRGF
+413 PALKGIVGLSKGLT
-426 SEAKKTISDFKNAVN
+426 EAKKTISDFKNAVST
-441 VLKTSA
+441 LKTSA
-447 GSIQA
+447 SSIQG

-461 TVMIAS
+461 TVMVATPI
-467 PVGIITALTV
+467 GIITAV
-477 GLGALALK
+477 SAGLAILAVN
-485 AYKLN
+485 AYKTG
-490 QEYRALI
+490 QEIRRLK
-497 ETSNQLANRTKELN
+497 KELY
-511 DNSFKDVGLFEEY
+511 DNSNTDTSDLMGLNREADNIALLFREY
-524 QKLASAKELDAAAT
+524 NNLAKAKNLDAEETKRLNELT
-538 ERLSQV
+538 EE
-544 TDKLTRLYPNLKT
+544 LTSLFPNLKT
-557 VVLDGITYIDSAAM
+557 KMLDAYSVIDARKAKDEDFLTSEETDKLSRAAENYKKVTDEYNKAKAYFDTGIYQDLNALDAAGAVRPELLEEARKEAEKWKSQQDALNAEITRLNTSIRERKALSIDGISITDKEI
-571 KLEEYRTAEEQTQ
+571 
-584 YEALQSQIDKLEE
+584 EA
-597 ERKKYDTAVANYRR
+597 N
-611 DISGN
+611 N
-616 YFNEDELNEAVNS
+616 N
-629 SSEAKKLQEVQ
+629 
-640 DELSKLTKQRNDLNQ
+640 LSKST
-655 SMHLRQSLTRDG
+655 
-667 IDLETKEKEANEK
+667 
-680 SINAIKGK
+680 
-688 SKAVKDKTKTYEDYL
+688 KDKTKSYEDYL
-703 ALLKKAEA
+703 ALLKQA
-711 EENRR
+711 EEEEKRR

-746 MSTALN
+746 MSTALT
-752 LNTNQIKYLSDNYG
+752 LNSKQIKYLSDNYG
-766 YALEGITTDRFS
+766 YALDSIKTDRFS
-778 ELVKEIED
+778 ELVKEIEN

-800 FGDKI
+800 FGDKV

-850 TQSFTDYFSANWLQM
+850 TQSFAGYFSANWLQM
-865 LNDTIGYTSDFYSSI
+865 LNDTIGYTSDFYSAI
-880 QEMKIQAIEYEQEK
+880 QEMKIQAIEYEIEK
-894 NEERKEA
+894 NEERKEL
-901 ALEAIE
+901 ALQAIE

-1103 ASKAEDGSYSAERH
+1103 ASKGEDGTYYAERH
-1117 LLGVDTK
+1117 LLGANTN
-1124 TSETVF
+1124 TAETVF
-1130 AEGVQSYNQ
+1130 NQ

-1152 TMLNLSK
+1152 TILNLSK

>member
-29 LEKGFDKI
+29 LERGFDKI

-64 LATKKAIDFDNG
+64 LATKKAADFDNG
-76 MRKILSLLPNLSK
+76 MREVLTLLPKLSNEGFE
-89 DSLNVLRDDL
+89 SLKQETLA
-99 LDFAKEAGK
+99 FSKEIGK
-108 APEEVVTAAYD
+108 VPEEVVPALYQS
-119 ALSAGVPEDNLFEF
+119 LSAGVPRENVFEF
-133 LEQASKGAV
+133 LKTAGKAAI
-142 AGVTD
+142 AGVAELET
-147 MSVAVDGLTSV
+147 SVDGLTSV
-158 VNAYGQE
+158 TNAYGTE
-165 TLSFQNASD
+165 VLNANRASD
-174 VIFSTI
+174 IMFQTL
-180 KIGKA
+180 KLGKTDFTQL
-185 SYEELA
+185 SKSLF
-191 GTLYNVIPTASAI
+191 NVIPTASAL
-204 GVKFEDIGAAIALM
+204 GVKFEDIGAAIAVM
-218 SSMGTPTAQA
+218 TAQGTPTSVA

-245 ADNTFKEISG
+245 TDKTFREIAG
-255 KSFKEFIQEGGNL
+255 KSFKEFIEQGGTL
-268 QEALQMMEESARA
+268 QEALQMLAEKADKS
-281 NGKEVTS
+281 GKDISS
-288 MFSSVEAGNAVLSL
+288 MFSSVEAANAALAL
-302 SGKNAK
+302 SGKNASK
-308 AFKETLEEMNKSAG
+308 FKDALDQMNNSAG
-322 ATNEAFKAI
+322 ATAEAFKKI

-336 RQFERIKAE
+336 RQFEKIKAE
-345 AEALVIE
+345 LSSLVVE
-352 LGNNLL
+352 LGNSLLPALNEDLL
-358 PVVEESLL
+358 PVMQDKIVPLAEKMILTII
-366 PFFKD
+366 
-371 SLIPTAEKLINTIGA
+371 SLIKT
-386 LIGAFNN
+386 FSD
-393 LPAPMQ
+393 LPAPLQ
-399 AVSAGTVGL
+399 AASVGFVAL
-408 IAGFG
+408 AAGFG
-413 PALKGIVGLSRGF
+413 PALKGIVGLSKGIT
-426 SEAKKTISDFKNAVN
+426 EAKKTISDFKNAVST
-441 VLKTSA
+441 LKTAAS
-447 GSIQA
+447 SIQG

-461 TVMIAS
+461 TVMVATPI
-467 PVGIITALTV
+467 GIIIAFSA
-477 GLGALALK
+477 GLAALAVN
-485 AYKLN
+485 AYKTG
-490 QEYRALI
+490 QEIRKLK
-497 ETSNQLANRTKELN
+497 KELY
-511 DNSFKDVGLFEEY
+511 DNSTTDTSDLMGLNREADNIALLFREY
-524 QKLASAKELDAAAT
+524 NNLAKAKNLDAEETKRLNELT
-538 ERLSQV
+538 EE
-544 TDKLTRLYPNLKT
+544 LTSLFPNLKT
-557 VVLDGITYIDSAAM
+557 KMLDAYRVIDARKAKDEDFMTSEETEKLSKAAENYKKVTEEYKKAQEYFDKGIYLDLNVLDAVGAVRA
-571 KLEEYRTAEEQTQ
+571 
-584 YEALQSQIDKLEE
+584 DKLEE
-597 ERKKYDTAVANYRR
+597 ARKEVEKWKSKQEALNTEITKLNTNIRERKALSIDGISITDKEIEAN
-611 DISGN
+611 N
-616 YFNEDELNEAVNS
+616 N
-629 SSEAKKLQEVQ
+629 
-640 DELSKLTKQRNDLNQ
+640 LSKST
-655 SMHLRQSLTRDG
+655 
-667 IDLETKEKEANEK
+667 
-680 SINAIKGK
+680 
-688 SKAVKDKTKTYEDYL
+688 KDKTKSYEDYL

-716 VSNLRN
+716 VGNLRN

-766 YALEGITTDRFS
+766 YALDSIKTDRFS

-800 FGDKI
+800 FGDKV

-850 TQSFTDYFSANWLQM
+850 TQSLASYFSSNWLQM

-880 QEMKIQAIEYEQEK
+880 QEMKIQAIEYEIEK
-894 NEERKEA
+894 NEERKEL
-901 ALEAIE
+901 ALQAIE

-1072 INAVIGEGAS
+1072 INAVIGEGVS

-1103 ASKAEDGSYSAERH
+1103 AAKNNDGIYE
-1117 LLGVDTK
+1117 VNTQ
-1124 TSETVF
+1124 SETSF
-1130 AEGVQSYNQ
+1130 NQ
-1139 PVYLMLDGKIVAS
+1139 PVYLMLDGKVVAG